1 MWLARKRHPK
11 NLRRHALS
19 AERKW
24 PLRASSRCCSGV
36 DLKISRSRVR
46 RAASPG
52 TSGSSEVE
60 AQSGPA
66 LASAC
71 RGETSQSV
79 LSAAAKEAFI
89 RRVLFDVGGFALFPR
104 VVVMLRL
111 LQDSSFDAAAS
122 LPWPFFGRLPGGIG
136 GMWLEPMKALQAGV
150 REEHMWQRTRAVR
163 QTLPSFE
170 IHC

>member
-24 PLRASSRCCSGV
+24 LLRASSRCCSGE

-89 RRVLFDVGGFALFPR
+89 RRVLFDVGGFALFRR

-111 LQDSSFDAAAS
+111 LQGLIFRRRRIAPRAFLRAIA
-122 LPWPFFGRLPGGIG
+122 GRNRWHVAGTHESTPGWGERG
-136 GMWLEPMKALQAGV
+136 THVAENARRPPNL
-150 REEHMWQRTRAVR
+150 AV
-163 QTLPSFE
+163 L
-170 IHC
+170 